1 MSVTGLWARLERLE
15 RADPDRRPA
24 EFWIDK
30 SEPGRAAHEERVE
43 QERAAGRR
51 KVIVYCF
58 AIDGIP

>member
-1 MSVTGLWARLERLE
+1 MSVTVLWARLERLE

-30 SEPGRAAHEERVE
+30 SEPGWAAHEEGVE
-43 QERAAGRR
+43 QEGGAGRR